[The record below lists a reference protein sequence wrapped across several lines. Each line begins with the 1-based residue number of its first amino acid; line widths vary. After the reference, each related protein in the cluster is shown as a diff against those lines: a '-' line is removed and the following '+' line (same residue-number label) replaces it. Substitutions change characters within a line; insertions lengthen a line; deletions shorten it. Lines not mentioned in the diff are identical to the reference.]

1 MILNLSCQDKVGIVA
16 EVAGFLAKHQ
26 CNIQES
32 AQFNDVDSGK
42 FFLRT
47 VFTDQ
52 ADLGA
57 VQLRQLFK
65 PTALALNM
73 DWQIFDPAQPAKVLI
88 CVSKFGHC
96 LQDLLYQQQSG
107 VLPMQIAAVVSNHLD
122 MQKLVQFHQLPYV
135 HLPVTAENKMAQ
147 AIELEKVIDQHQP
160 DLVVLARY
168 MQVLPRGLAEKLSGR
183 CINIHHSFLPSFKGA
198 KPYHQAHHHGVK
210 VIGATA
216 HFVTADLDE
225 GPIID
230 QETVR
235 VNHAHTPDQLE
246 EMGRHL
252 ECLVLSRAVKY
263 YLEKRVLLN
272 KNRTVVFT

>member
-1 MILNLSCQDKVGIVA
+1 
-16 EVAGFLAKHQ
+16 
-26 CNIQES
+26 
-32 AQFNDVDSGK
+32 
-42 FFLRT
+42 
-47 VFTDQ
+47 
-52 ADLGA
+52 
-57 VQLRQLFK
+57 
-65 PTALALNM
+65 
-73 DWQIFDPAQPAKVLI
+73 
-88 CVSKFGHC
+88 
-96 LQDLLYQQQSG
+96 
-107 VLPMQIAAVVSNHLD
+107 MQIAAVVSNHLD